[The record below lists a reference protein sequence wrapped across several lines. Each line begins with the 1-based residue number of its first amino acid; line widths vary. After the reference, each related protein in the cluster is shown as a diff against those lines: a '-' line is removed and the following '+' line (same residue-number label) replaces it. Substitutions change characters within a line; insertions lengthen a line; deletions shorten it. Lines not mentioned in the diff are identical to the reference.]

1 MRKSLGKKVIA
12 LVAIMG
18 VFLMAAVFL
27 DVSAWKAMSEFNGN
41 IADYVHQYEELVHNN
56 DSAGLAALEEKIDYE
71 IEHSIIR
78 IDGTITFDYILLLA
92 GAVFMVLAI
101 IIVISSIA
109 GPAKKAGKQL
119 DDIVGKIKDNRG
131 DLTERINIKSKDE
144 IGRLAEGV
152 NGFISNLQ
160 SLMQDMQSQSGRLV
174 ETVDIVTTQVDES
187 NKSALNVSSA
197 MEELA
202 ASMEEVSAT
211 LDVIAGGSG
220 DVLARVKDMN
230 DSAGTGNETVET
242 IKSRAVA
249 MQKETLDSKNKAV
262 DVLKDIG
269 AELEDAVSESKSVDK
284 ISDLTG
290 NILAIAGQT
299 NLLALNASIE
309 AARAGEVGKGFAVV
323 ADEIRVL
330 AENSSKT
337 ANDIQNISNIVMAAV
352 NRLAQ
357 NARQMLDFVGTDV
370 IKDYDTFVGIVNQ
383 YEADADLMSHILSQ
397 FVEQAGTINQTMQ
410 NMNTGIVDVSATV
423 GDSAKAVSS
432 VAEDVSVLVDAMA
445 QIHETTEAS
454 HKISEELQ
462 NEVKKFEKV

>member
-1 MRKSLGKKVIA
+1 MRKSLGKKAIA

-18 VFLMAAVFL
+18 VFLLAAVVL
-27 DVSAWKAMSEFNGN
+27 DVSAWKIMSKFNEN
-41 IADYVHQYEELVHNN
+41 IANYVHQYEELVHNN
-56 DSAGLAALEEKIDYE
+56 DTSGLAELEEKIEYE
-71 IEHSIIR
+71 LEHSITR
-78 IDGTITFDYILLLA
+78 IKGTIVFDNILIA
-92 GAVFMVLAI
+92 MGAVFMVVAI
-101 IIVISSIA
+101 IIVTVLIA
-109 GPAKKAGKQL
+109 KPARDAGKQL
-119 DDIVGKIKDNRG
+119 DGIVSKIENNRG

-144 IGRLAEGV
+144 IGNLAAGV
-152 NGFISNLQ
+152 NGFIGNLQ
-160 SLMQDMQSQSGRLV
+160 SLMQNMQSQSGRLV
-174 ETVDIVTTQVDES
+174 ETVDIVTTQVEES

-211 LDVIAGGSG
+211 LDAMAGGSG
-220 DVLARVKDMN
+220 DVLARVKDM
-230 DSAGTGNETVET
+230 DESAGTGNETVEA

-337 ANDIQNISNIVMAAV
+337 ANDIQSISNIVMAAV

-357 NARQMLDFVGTDV
+357 NARQMLDFVGNDV

-383 YEADADLMSHILSQ
+383 YEEDADLMSHILSQ

-410 NMNTGIVDVSATV
+410 NMNGGLVDVSATV

-432 VAEDVSVLVDAMA
+432 VAGDVSVLVDAMA
-445 QIHETTEAS
+445 QIYETTEAS

-462 NEVKKFEKV
+462 NEVNKFEKV